1 MKQRNLMRLLL
12 AASALLFVTA
22 CGTTY
27 THPTKSLQDF
37 DRDKAACEQEARK
50 VLTKRGQVCDS
61 CSVLEE
67 TKHCLETKKG
77 WVQK

>member
-1 MKQRNLMRLLL
+1 MKFVLALSALLL
-12 AASALLFVTA
+12 AAA

-37 DRDKAACEQEARK
+37 DRDRAACEQEAKK
-50 VLTKRGQVCDS
+50 VLTKKGQPCDS

-67 TKHCLETKKG
+67 TKRCLETKKG
-77 WVQK
+77 WVAK

>member
-1 MKQRNLMRLLL
+1 MLFL
-12 AASALLFVTA
+12 AA

-37 DRDKAACEQEARK
+37 DRDKAACEQEATK
-50 VLTKRGQVCDS
+50 VLTKKGQPCDS
-61 CSVLEE
+61 CAVFEE
-67 TKHCLETKKG
+67 TKRCLETKKG

>member
-1 MKQRNLMRLLL
+1 MRTFLLASAMLLL
-12 AASALLFVTA
+12 AS

-37 DRDKAACEQEARK
+37 DRDKAACEQEATK
-50 VLTKRGQVCDS
+50 KLTKNGQPCDS
-61 CSVLEE
+61 CAVLEE

-77 WVQK
+77 WVKK